1 MEESSGMLLAI
12 AVGNTR
18 TRIGLFSG
26 DELMESTAILNTD
39 MDAAAAE
46 CRRLLEGRHGCPVLM
61 SSVNPPIATELS
73 HRVAADSSTEV
84 LRIRADVPPPLVHS
98 LEDDST
104 VGQDR
109 LLNAV
114 AAFKKAGQAVAVV
127 DCGTAITV
135 DFVDGEG
142 TFHGGMIA
150 PGVNMM
156 LKALHEQTAAL
167 PALVFELP
175 DAARG
180 PFGKDTRHAMQLG
193 VMTAAIGMVRY
204 AVERFAVKYEAY
216 PQIVATGGDAHRLF
230 GEDEVIEHLVPDL
243 QLMGIRESWRA
254 YMAGEVAANGAGED

>member
-1 MEESSGMLLAI
+1 MDESSGMLLAI

-26 DELMESTAILNTD
+26 DELMESTAVLNSE

-46 CRRLLEGRHGCPVLM
+46 CRRLLESRHGCPVLM
-61 SSVNPPIATELS
+61 SSVNPPVATDLA
-73 HRVAADSSTEV
+73 HRIAADSGTEV
-84 LRIRADVPPPLVHS
+84 LRIRSDVPPPIVHS
-98 LEDDST
+98 LDDDST

-114 AAFKKAGQAVAVV
+114 AAFKKAGQAVVVV

-142 TFHGGMIA
+142 TFHGGIIA

-156 LKALHEQTAAL
+156 LKALHDQTAAL
-167 PALVFELP
+167 PPLVFELP
-175 DAARG
+175 DPARG

-193 VMTAAIGMVRY
+193 VMTAAIGTVRY
-204 AVERFAVKYEAY
+204 AVERFAEKYEAY
-216 PQIVATGGDAHRLF
+216 PQIVATGGDAQRLF
-230 GEDEVIEHLVPDL
+230 GEDPIVEHLVPDL
-243 QLMGIRESWRA
+243 QLMGIRESWRF
-254 YMAGEVAANGAGED
+254 YLSGETVTEGFEEE